1 MTTEV
6 SAGIVSKG
14 KRVLMRF
21 DDKTETWDLPT
32 ARSERGELS
41 ADTAERAI
49 KELGAECESIRYRN
63 KLKENFDLD
72 GESITVQTF
81 AIELL
86 EEPEEGEWVPI
97 DEIENRNLA
106 PATNTLKEK
115 LIEKIG

>member
-14 KRVLMRF
+14 KSVLMRF

-49 KELGAECESIRYRN
+49 KELGGECESIRYRN
-63 KLKENFDLD
+63 KLKDNFELD
-72 GESITVQTF
+72 GEDFTVQTF

-86 EEPEEGEWVPI
+86 EEPEEAEWIHV
-97 DEIENRNLA
+97 DELEEKKLA
-106 PATNTLKEK
+106 PATKTIKEA
-115 LIEKIG
+115 LIEKIS